1 MTSDEAHSSPKQK
14 STFSQSL
21 FFEKL
26 KSFFNHFKSGKALAI
41 IFFLALLYFYAYS
54 LNSYNSSKIV
64 KSGYLNIVQTKSQ
77 TSNAEN
83 ASLSDKYQKL
93 LKEFEI
99 LRKSSSEMLLQ
110 NKKVLLQIKE
120 LKEQNEQLKVINREL
135 TKDNI
140 ALQNSLKMAAS
151 VGIKPQNFRKFNGI
165 TRGEV
170 ERGEYAGCFLG
181 TAYTPS
187 IEECG
192 NNEGITHSGIPII
205 PGVSIAVDTR
215 YWPIGTLFYIRGL
228 GYAVAMDTGA
238 AIKGKYRF
246 DFAVFDKKFA
256 DELGVRYWDMYVI
269 KYGNGKIS
277 KIHF

>member
-1 MTSDEAHSSPKQK
+1 D
-14 STFSQSL
+14 
-21 FFEKL
+21 
-26 KSFFNHFKSGKALAI
+26 
-41 IFFLALLYFYAYS
+41 
-54 LNSYNSSKIV
+54 SYNSSKLAQ
-64 KSGYLNIVQTKSQ
+64 SGYLNIVQTKTQISEE
-77 TSNAEN
+77 EN
-83 ASLSDKYQKL
+83 TRISDKYNKL
-93 LKEFEI
+93 YKEYEI
-99 LRKSSSEMLLQ
+99 LRKSNSEMLLQ
-110 NKKVLLQIKE
+110 NEKILLQIKE
-120 LKEQNEQLKVINREL
+120 LMGQNEQLKVINREL

-151 VGIKPQNFRKFNGI
+151 VGIKPQNFRRFNGI

-187 IEECG
+187 TEECG
-192 NNEGITHSGIPII
+192 NNEGITNSGIPII
-205 PGVSIAVDTR
+205 PGVSIAVDTK